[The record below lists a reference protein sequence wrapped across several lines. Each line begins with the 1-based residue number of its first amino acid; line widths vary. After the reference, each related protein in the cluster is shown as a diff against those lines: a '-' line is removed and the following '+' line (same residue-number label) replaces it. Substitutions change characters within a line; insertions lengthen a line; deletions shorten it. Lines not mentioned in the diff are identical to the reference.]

1 MIEEKQDFET
11 ATLQAFQ
18 TISERLKEVEGLKLR
33 LEWSSIAAH
42 LFMALILVVPFT
54 IMARLI
60 WVLAIWS
67 WNLIG

>member
-18 TISERLKEVEGLKLR
+18 IISARLKKVEGSKLR
-33 LEWSSIAAH
+33 LEWGSITAH
-42 LFMALILVVPFT
+42 LMIALLLVVPFT
-54 IMARLI
+54 IMVRLI